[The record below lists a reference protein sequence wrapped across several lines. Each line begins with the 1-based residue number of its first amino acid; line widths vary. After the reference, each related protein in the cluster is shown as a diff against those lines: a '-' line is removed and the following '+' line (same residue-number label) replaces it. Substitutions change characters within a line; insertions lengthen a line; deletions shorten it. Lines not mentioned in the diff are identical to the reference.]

1 MTECDEIVVVM
12 DIVLTKKTNTIAAN
26 ITTTASINCHT
37 KKVRNCY
44 ILNAD
49 FSVIILLLISIII
62 SYYNVKQKGII
73 QNGK

>member
-1 MTECDEIVVVM
+1 M

-26 ITTTASINCHT
+26 ITTTTSINCHT